1 MVRIGKE
8 REESGMVG
16 HARMDERMDEKVSM
30 SFMTGL
36 TVEEAGEE
44 GKTVLIVRVS
54 KDEQFRSEFHH

>member
-1 MVRIGKE
+1 
-8 REESGMVG
+8 MVG

-44 GKTVLIVRVS
+44 GKAVLIVRVS
-54 KDEQFRSEFHH
+54 KDEQ